1 MNDVVLITGAS
12 GTLAK
17 VVAKK
22 LEMDGFEVLFYS
34 SNINIVNDENIFYWD
49 IEGGFFDESPLH
61 KCSHI
66 VHLSGYGVINKWTK
80 KNKKKMY
87 SSRVVAASLLF
98 NYCKVKEIKIKTFI
112 SASAIGYY
120 GFDSIGIKDESDLP
134 TNDWLSKL
142 AVDWEESATAFEE
155 INSRVIKLRI
165 SLIFTKSSGFLKPI
179 LLSMKF
185 GVAPILGKRV
195 QSFEWIHLDDL
206 SSFILFSLKNKNVTG
221 AYNLATESKTNQE
234 EFLKIIKNKYF
245 KHSLLIK
252 IPNFVLKFLLGQR
265 IKIVSSDVAV
275 SVKKLMSTGFKF
287 QYPNVDIA
295 IEKEFK
301 VKN

>member
-1 MNDVVLITGAS
+1 MNEIVLITGAS

-22 LEMDGFEVLFYS
+22 LEMDGFKVLFYS
-34 SNINIVNDENIFYWD
+34 SNINVVNDKNIFYWD
-49 IEGGFFDESPLH
+49 IENKIFDASPLH

-66 VHLSGYGVINKWTK
+66 IHLSGYGVINKWTQE
-80 KNKKKMY
+80 NKKKMY
-87 SSRVVAASLLF
+87 VSRVDAANLLF
-98 NYCKVKEIKIKTFI
+98 HYCQENKINIKTFI

-120 GFDSIGIKDESDLP
+120 GFDSIGTKAESDLP
-134 TNDWLSKL
+134 ANDWLSKL
-142 AVDWEESATAFEE
+142 AVDWERSATAFEE

-185 GVAPILGKRV
+185 GVVPILGKRI

-245 KHSLLIK
+245 KYSLLLK
-252 IPNFVLKFLLGQR
+252 IPTFVLKLLLGQR
-265 IKIVSSDVAV
+265 IKIVSSDIAV

-287 QYPNVDIA
+287 QYPNVDVA
-295 IEKEFK
+295 IDNEFK
-301 VKN
+301 DKK

>member
-1 MNDVVLITGAS
+1 MNEIVLITGAS

-22 LEMDGFEVLFYS
+22 LEMDGFEVFFYS
-34 SNINIVNDENIFYWD
+34 SNLNIINNKNIFYWD
-49 IEGGFFDESPLH
+49 IENGVFDKAPLAN
-61 KCSHI
+61 CSHI
-66 VHLSGYGVINKWTK
+66 VHLSGYGIINKWTQE
-80 KNKKKMY
+80 NKEKMY
-87 SSRVVAASLLF
+87 VSRVNAANLLF
-98 NYCKVKEIKIKTFI
+98 NYCKERKINIKTFI

-120 GFDSIGIKDESDLP
+120 GFDSIGIKEESDLP
-134 TNDWLSKL
+134 ANDWLAKL
-142 AVDWEESATAFEE
+142 SVDWEKSAAAFKE

-185 GVAPILGKRV
+185 GIAPILGKRG

-206 SSFILFSLKNKNVTG
+206 SSFILFSLKNKNVIG

-234 EFLKIIKNKYF
+234 EFLNIIKNKYF
-245 KHSLLIK
+245 KYSLLLK
-252 IPNFVLKFLLGQR
+252 IPNFVLRLLLGQR
-265 IKIVSSDVAV
+265 RKILSTDIAV
-275 SVKKLMSTGFKF
+275 SVKKLMSTGFTF

-295 IEKEFK
+295 INKEFK
-301 VKN
+301 DKK